1 MASEKLGTY
10 PHENIDTFSTSTPVN
25 DPEKVNGDAV
35 VGANLELE
43 EDALPPGYFTSKF
56 FVGSMAGIGLGL
68 MAGVASF
75 GYAAPILGVINA
87 DIGPDPNIT
96 WVALTYTL
104 TSAVTLTIIGRV
116 SDIFGRRW
124 VFVGGAALG
133 VIGSIIAATAQS
145 VNALIGA
152 TTILGIAAA
161 TQLSYFYV
169 MGELVPMKYR
179 LAGNAFCYI
188 FCIPG
193 SGVAPLVSN
202 SFILYYPKVGWR
214 GCYYVLIGIELAS
227 FLCWFFF
234 YHPPTFRMKHGQQ
247 ASVIGYIKNFDYVG
261 TTLYTGGLL
270 VFMMG
275 LNWGGSVYPWDS
287 AYVIATIV
295 VGFVGLVAFVLWEC
309 FVDLKEPLVPMHIFS
324 NYSWDASVLLTGLG
338 ASVYY
343 AFAIVWPSMV
353 GVLYSDGGVIKSAA
367 LSSLVGLLITMGQI
381 TGGFLGKTIGHLKW
395 QCVVGII
402 LGAICFGSMATCGV
416 GTQVRASALVGVGVF
431 FIGWTEGAA
440 ITIVTLAAKDQYALG
455 TSAGVAGSI
464 RFLISSIAA
473 TVYSVILS
481 NRLTTTITALVPPAL
496 IAAGLPASSVAPF
509 IAAFAVGPTA
519 FEAIPGITPEILA
532 IGTNAYQHA
541 NADAYR
547 TVFLSNIAFSGVAII
562 CSLLLPNVDHLLTAQ
577 VATTLHKGRDEGH
590 IAGEK
595 E

>member
-1 MASEKLGTY
+1 MPTS
-10 PHENIDTFSTSTPVN
+10 HQENIDTISTSTPSN
-25 DPEKVNGDAV
+25 DPEKVYADTA
-35 VGANLELE
+35 VGANLELDE
-43 EDALPPGYFTSKF
+43 SALPPGYFRSKF
-56 FVGSMAGIGLGL
+56 FVGTMAGIGLGL
-68 MAGVASF
+68 CAGVAAF
-75 GYAAPILGVINA
+75 GYAAPILGIINA

-96 WVALTYTL
+96 WVALAYTL

-145 VNALIGA
+145 VNTLIGA

-179 LAGNAFCYI
+179 LAGNGFCYL

-202 SFILYYPKVGWR
+202 AFIVYQPKVGWR

-247 ASVIGYIKNFDYVG
+247 ASVVEYVKKFDYVG

-270 VFMMG
+270 IFMMG
-275 LNWGGSVYPWDS
+275 LSWGGSVYPWAS
-287 AYVIATIV
+287 ASVIATIV
-295 VGFVGLVAFVLWEC
+295 LGFIALVAFVLWEC

-324 NYSWDASVLLTGLG
+324 NYSWNASVLLTGLG

-353 GVLYSDGGVIKSAA
+353 AVLYSDGGVMASAA
-367 LSSLVGLLITMGQI
+367 LSSFVGLFITIGQI
-381 TGGFLGKTIGHLKW
+381 VGGFAGKKIGHLKW
-395 QCVVGII
+395 QCVIGIT

-416 GTQVRASALVGVGVF
+416 GTKARASALVGVGVF

-440 ITIVTLAAKDQYALG
+440 ITIVTLAAKDQFALG

-464 RFLISSIAA
+464 RFLISSIAS

-481 NRLTTTITALVPPAL
+481 NRLATTIAAQVPAAV
-496 IAAGLPASSVAPF
+496 IAAGLPATSVSTF
-509 IAAFAVGPTA
+509 ISAFSVGTSA
-519 FEAIPGITPEILA
+519 FEQVPGVTPKILA

-547 TVFLSNIAFSGVAII
+547 TVFFSNIAFSGVAIV
-562 CSLLLPNVDHLLTAQ
+562 CSLLLPNVDHLLTGQ
-577 VATTLHKGRDEGH
+577 VATTLHSGRDEDH
-590 IAGEK
+590 IVGEK
-595 E
+595 S